1 MVLGFIY
8 LNFIATA
15 RYSKVGWDGIER
27 WSDGNGNVAVS
38 YRNGLGGIERRCGM
52 VVREGE
58 GLDSFS
64 DWSNLVAVVL

>member
-15 RYSKVGWDGIER
+15 RYEYSKVGWNGMGR
-27 WSDGNGNVAVS
+27 WSGGNGTVAVS
-38 YRNGLGGIERRCGM
+38 YYNGLGGIKRRCGT

-58 GLDSFS
+58 GLDSFFERT
-64 DWSNLVAVVL
+64 VE